1 VGASWHGSPA
11 HDFQLSS
18 PHRPRAFGGLGAE
31 GMKKQIRISNS
42 LQIAAEA
49 DACLRGEISFQEL
62 KMRIWPKL
70 SEIAAARRM
79 TQENETVHESGPP
92 SKPESGQQ
100 SSDDSFAEESKSYE
114 GHLVQSLKSMVQRL
128 GASADPLLDIYILG
142 GQVFDDFG
150 GTISDREYEKLS
162 VFRDLANEEAQL
174 IDEDPSLKTPE
185 ADALRQKI
193 REAVSNYLREAAL
206 SSPS

>member
-1 VGASWHGSPA
+1 MKN
-11 HDFQLSS
+11 SS
-18 PHRPRAFGGLGAE
+18 DGEANL
-31 GMKKQIRISNS
+31 NS

-79 TQENETVHESGPP
+79 AEGNEMIHESSPL
-92 SKPESGQQ
+92 SKPEAGQQ
-100 SSDDSFAEESKSYE
+100 SSDNSFAEESKSYE
-114 GHLVQSLKSMVQRL
+114 EHLVQSLKSLVQRL

-150 GTISDREYEKLS
+150 GTVSDREYEKLS
-162 VFRDLANEEAQL
+162 VFRDLANEQAQL
-174 IDEDPSLKTPE
+174 IDEDPSLQTPA
-185 ADALRQKI
+185 ADSLRQQI
-193 REAVSNYLREAAL
+193 RDAVANYLREAAL
-206 SSPS
+206 SSPR